1 MMILSIL
8 YFINI
13 QDTEH
18 PVDFVNMIMTN
29 RSSTFFSLD
38 SGEMHKGILSVFIR
52 WAINYYLFHLTIV
65 VDTG

>member
-18 PVDFVNMIMTN
+18 PVDFMNMIMTN
-29 RSSTFFSLD
+29 FSLD

-52 WAINYYLFHLTIV
+52 
-65 VDTG
+65 